1 MYNLDEFDDM
11 DEFKVNMLEA
21 ELGESN
27 NLVAKL
33 RNQNHKLRA
42 ELQTATNQN
51 RISQVGVQTLTREM
65 KKLKDKIIYAD
76 KMIQSLRIDAR
87 ADLSLI
93 NNLNEDLKKLRNE
106 KIDRRRFFS

>member
-1 MYNLDEFDDM
+1 M

-42 ELQTATNQN
+42 ELQTATNQK

-93 NNLNEDLKKLRNE
+93 NNLNKDLKKVRNE